1 MMKNNLTLAGH
12 KGHDYTISN
21 KARAMQIETLMDNL
35 PDIYSIADR
44 ELIYRAYRMAEN
56 AHKGQNRVSGEPYVN
71 HCVAVASIL
80 AELRVPVDVVVA
92 GLLHDTVEDTT
103 VTLDEIKNDFG
114 DDVAKLVDGVT
125 KLTQLPRVSRGDQHP
140 EEFAK
145 DEELRQ
151 AADRHGESTPE
162 DLADSRSK
170 SRRYDLVSETL
181 RKTFLA
187 MGEDVR
193 VVLIKLADRLHNMR
207 TLGHMPEYKR
217 QRIAQETLDI
227 FAPLA
232 NRLGIWQMKWELED
246 LAFRYV
252 NPEKYREIA
261 ANIAERRLDRER
273 EMDDIIQ
280 HLSDIT
286 VQAGIKADISGRPKH
301 IYSIY
306 RKMVRK
312 GVQFDQ
318 VHDIRGVRIIVPDI
332 PSAYSTLGVIHTHW
346 RPIPGQFDDYIAV
359 PKDNFYQS
367 LHTAVLYDDGKTL
380 EIQIRTPE
388 MHQNAELGIA
398 AHWRYKEGAPRDE
411 AFEKKILWFR
421 SLMEWRQ
428 DVEDAG
434 EFVDSLKTDVFQDR
448 VYIFT
453 PKGDIYDLPA
463 GSTPIDF
470 AYHVHTDIGHRCR
483 GAKVNGKL
491 VSLDYVLRTGE
502 QVEILTAKRGGPSR
516 DWLNPNL
523 GLVKT
528 QRARA
533 KIRYWFKKQAREQN
547 INQGRDLLERE
558 LRRLGVGDIN
568 IEQLARQF
576 DFRAVD
582 DLYVAIGCGDIP
594 LIRIANQL
602 MLSEQ
607 DDEGLEF
614 GTRQTTETAI
624 EGHETITVVGLKG
637 LLTSMARCC
646 NPVPGDDII
655 GYITRGRG
663 ATIHRSDCP
672 NILRL
677 REKERLVK
685 VAWGEPKRTYPVS
698 VRVKAYDR
706 DGLARD
712 VSNLVANEGIN
723 LSLVQAGVNHD
734 SKLSLAV
741 LDLVLEVKDIDQ
753 LTRVLTRIEALP
765 NVMEAH
771 RVRPG

>member
-1 MMKNNLTLAGH
+1 MSAKVE
-12 KGHDYTISN
+12 I
-21 KARAMQIETLMDNL
+21 MQIEKLIESL
-35 PDIYSIADR
+35 PDIYTIADR

-56 AHKGQNRVSGEPYVN
+56 AHKGQNRASGEPYVN

-80 AELRVPVDVVVA
+80 AEIRVPVDVVVA
-92 GLLHDTVEDTT
+92 GLLHDTVEDTP
-103 VTLDEIKNDFG
+103 VTLNDIRNDFG
-114 DDVAKLVDGVT
+114 EDVAKLVDGVT

-140 EEFAK
+140 EEEIL

-151 AADRHGESTPE
+151 VADRRGEPTPE
-162 DLADSRSK
+162 DTAELRTK

-193 VVLIKLADRLHNMR
+193 VVLIKLADRLHNLR
-207 TLGHMPEYKR
+207 TLGHMPVQKR

-246 LAFRYV
+246 LGFRYV
-252 NPEKYREIA
+252 NPEKYKEIA
-261 ANIAERRLDRER
+261 TNIAERRLDRER
-273 EMDDIIQ
+273 DMNDIIE
-280 HLSDIT
+280 HLSKMIS
-286 VQAGIKADISGRPKH
+286 QAGVKAEISGRPKH

-312 GVQFDQ
+312 GVPFDQ
-318 VHDIRGVRIIVPDI
+318 VHDIRGVRIIVQDI
-332 PSAYSTLGVIHTHW
+332 PSAYSTLGVTHTHW

-380 EIQIRTPE
+380 EIQIRTQE

-434 EFVDSLKTDVFQDR
+434 EFVDGLKTDLFQDR

-576 DFRAVD
+576 EYKSVE
-582 DLYVAIGCGDIP
+582 DLYVAIGTGDVP

-602 MLSEQ
+602 MQNEQ
-607 DDEGLEF
+607 DEEGLKF
-614 GTRQTTETAI
+614 GTRLIPETAI
-624 EGHETITVVGLKG
+624 ESHDTITVVGLKG
-637 LLTSMARCC
+637 LLTTMARCC

-655 GYITRGRG
+655 GYVTRGRG

-677 REKERLVK
+677 REKERLVR

-723 LSLVQAGVNHD
+723 LSLVQAGINHD

>member
-1 MMKNNLTLAGH
+1 MSDKVV
-12 KGHDYTISN
+12 I
-21 KARAMQIETLMDNL
+21 MQIERLMESL
-35 PDIYSIADR
+35 PDLYTITDR
-44 ELIYRAYRMAEN
+44 DLIDRAYKVAEN
-56 AHKGQNRVSGEPYVN
+56 AHKGQKRASGEPYVN
-71 HCVAVASIL
+71 HSVAVASIL
-80 AELRVPVDVVVA
+80 AELRVPVEVVVA
-92 GLLHDTVEDTT
+92 GLLHDTVEDTPI
-103 VTLDEIKNDFG
+103 TLKDIRNDFG

-125 KLTQLPRVSRGDQHP
+125 KLTQLPRVSRADQHP
-140 EEFAK
+140 EEEIRE
-145 DEELRQ
+145 EEL
-151 AADRHGESTPE
+151 P
-162 DLADSRSK
+162 SRDATAGSIKK
-170 SRRYDLVSETL
+170 SRHYDLVSETL
-181 RKTFLA
+181 RKTFMA

-207 TLGHMPEYKR
+207 TLGHMPEQKR
-217 QRIAQETLDI
+217 HRIAQETLDI

-246 LAFRYV
+246 LSFRYI
-252 NPEKYREIA
+252 NPEKYKEIA
-261 ANIAERRLDRER
+261 TNIAERRLDRER
-273 EMDDIIQ
+273 EMGDIIE
-280 HLSDIT
+280 HLNEIIT
-286 VQAGIKADISGRPKH
+286 QAGIEAEISGRPKH

-312 GVQFDQ
+312 GVPFDQ

-332 PSAYSTLGVIHTHW
+332 PTGYSTLGVIHTHW
-346 RPIPGQFDDYIAV
+346 RPIPGQFDDYIAG

-367 LHTAVLYDDGKTL
+367 LHTSVLYDDGKTL

-421 SLMEWRQ
+421 SLMEWKQ

-491 VSLDYVLRTGE
+491 VSLDYALRTGE

-516 DWLNPNL
+516 DWLNSSL

-558 LRRLGVGDIN
+558 LRRLGLGDIN

-576 DFRAVD
+576 EYRTVE
-582 DLYVAIGCGDIP
+582 DLYVAIGCGDVP

-602 MLSEQ
+602 MQNEQ
-607 DDEGLEF
+607 DEEGLKF
-614 GTRQTTETAI
+614 GTRIIPEPSV
-624 EGHETITVVGLKG
+624 ESHDTITVVGLKG
-637 LLTSMARCC
+637 LLTTMARCC

-655 GYITRGRG
+655 GYVTRGRG
-663 ATIHRSDCP
+663 ATIHRRDCP

-677 REKERLVK
+677 HERERLVR

-706 DGLARD
+706 DGLTRD

-723 LSLVQAGVNHD
+723 MGLVQAGVNHD
-734 SKLSLAV
+734 SKLSLAI

-765 NVMEAH
+765 NVMEAR

>member
-1 MMKNNLTLAGH
+1 
-12 KGHDYTISN
+12 
-21 KARAMQIETLMDNL
+21 MQIEKLMESL
-35 PDIYSIADR
+35 PDLYTIADR
-44 ELIYRAYRMAEN
+44 ELINRAYRMAEN
-56 AHKGQNRVSGEPYVN
+56 AHKGQNRASGEPYVN
-71 HCVAVASIL
+71 HCVAVTAIL
-80 AELRVPVDVVVA
+80 AELRVPVNVVVA
-92 GLLHDTVEDTT
+92 GMLHDTVEDTP
-103 VTLDEIKNDFG
+103 VTLVDIQNDFG
-114 DDVAKLVDGVT
+114 EDVAKLVDGVT
-125 KLTQLPRVSRGDQHP
+125 KLTQLPRVSRGDQHA
-140 EEFAK
+140 EEEIL

-151 AADRHGESTPE
+151 AADRRGEPSPE
-162 DLADSRSK
+162 DTAELRTK

-207 TLGHMPEYKR
+207 TLGHLPAQKR

-252 NPEKYREIA
+252 NSEKYKEIA
-261 ANIAERRLDRER
+261 TNIAERRLDRER
-273 EMDDIIQ
+273 EMREIID
-280 HLSDIT
+280 HLSEIIT
-286 VQAGIKADISGRPKH
+286 QPGIKAEISGRPKH

-306 RKMVRK
+306 KKMVRK
-312 GVQFDQ
+312 GVPFDQ
-318 VHDIRGVRIIVPDI
+318 VHDIRGVRIIVPDV
-332 PSAYSTLGVIHTHW
+332 PSAYSALGVIHTHW

-428 DVEDAG
+428 DIEDAG
-434 EFVDSLKTDVFQDR
+434 EFVDSLKSDVFQDR

-523 GLVKT
+523 GLVRT

-547 INQGRDLLERE
+547 ITQGRDLLERE
-558 LRRLGVGDIN
+558 LKRLGVGDIN

-576 DFRAVD
+576 DYKSVE
-582 DLYVAIGCGDIP
+582 DLYVAIGCGDVP

-602 MLSEQ
+602 MQNEQ
-607 DDEGLEF
+607 DEEGLKF
-614 GTRQTTETAI
+614 GTRIIPDTVVES
-624 EGHETITVVGLKG
+624 HDTITVVGLKG
-637 LLTSMARCC
+637 LLTTMARCC

-655 GYITRGRG
+655 GYVTRGRG
-663 ATIHRSDCP
+663 ATIHRRDCP

-677 REKERLVK
+677 REKERLVR

-723 LSLVQAGVNHD
+723 MGLVQAGVNHD

>member
-1 MMKNNLTLAGH
+1 MPISTLI
-12 KGHDYTISN
+12 DS
-21 KARAMQIETLMDNL
+21 L
-35 PDIYSIADR
+35 PELYSIADR
-44 ELIYRAYRMAEN
+44 ELIQRAYRVAES
-56 AHKGQNRVSGEPYVN
+56 AHLNQNRVSGEPYIN

-80 AELRVPVDVVVA
+80 AELRVPVEVIVA

-103 VTLDEIKNDFG
+103 ITLEDITNDFG
-114 DDVAKLVDGVT
+114 NDVAKLVDGVT
-125 KLTQLPRVSRGDQHP
+125 KLTQLPRVSRVDQHP
-140 EEFAK
+140 EEDIR
-145 DEELRQ
+145 DEELRKI
-151 AADRHGESTPE
+151 AERRGEPDPDTTVS
-162 DLADSRSK
+162 LISK

-207 TLGHMPEYKR
+207 TLGHLPEHK
-217 QRIAQETLDI
+217 QSRIAQETLDI

-232 NRLGIWQMKWELED
+232 NRLGIWQIKWELED
-246 LAFRYV
+246 LGFRYV
-252 NPEKYREIA
+252 NPEKYKEIA
-261 ANIAERRLDRER
+261 NNIAEKRLDRES
-273 EMDDIIQ
+273 EMTNIIE
-280 HLSDIT
+280 HLTEII
-286 VQAGIKADISGRPKH
+286 VQASIKTDISGGPKH

-312 GVQFDQ
+312 GVRFDQ

-332 PSAYSTLGVIHTHW
+332 PAAYSTLGVIHTHW

-367 LHTAVLYDDGKTL
+367 LHTSVLYDDGKTL

-398 AHWRYKEGAPRDE
+398 AHWRYKEGAPRDDV
-411 AFEKKILWFR
+411 FEKKILWFR
-421 SLMEWRQ
+421 SLMEWKQ

-453 PKGDIYDLPA
+453 PKGDIYDLPS

-502 QVEILTAKRGGPSR
+502 QVEILTANRGGRSR

-528 QRARA
+528 QRAKA

-547 INQGRDLLERE
+547 INQGRDLLDKE
-558 LRRLGVGDIN
+558 LRRLGVSDIN
-568 IEQLARQF
+568 IEQLSRQF
-576 DFRAVD
+576 EYRSVE
-582 DLYVAIGCGDIP
+582 DLYVGIGCGDVP
-594 LIRIANQL
+594 LVRIANQL
-602 MLSEQ
+602 MQNEQ
-607 DDEGLEF
+607 DDEGLKF
-614 GTRQTTETAI
+614 GTRLIADTAV
-624 EGHETITVVGLKG
+624 ESHDTITVVGLKG
-637 LLTSMARCC
+637 LLTTIARCC
-646 NPVPGDDII
+646 NPVPGDEIV

-663 ATIHRSDCP
+663 ATIHRRDCP

-677 REKERLVK
+677 REKERLVR

-723 LSLVQAGVNHD
+723 MGLVQAGINHD
-734 SKLSLAV
+734 SKLSLAI

-765 NVMEAH
+765 NVMEAR